1 MKISE
6 RVTFDPKV
14 MGGKACI
21 RGMRITVSTVLQ
33 MLSRHTPQEV
43 LQYYPELEPDDL
55 QAALEYAAYLA
66 EERLLSA

>member
-6 RVTFDPKV
+6 RITFNPQI

-33 MLSRHTPQEV
+33 MLARHSQQEV
-43 LQYYPELEPDDL
+43 LQYYPELELEDL
-55 QAALEYAAYLA
+55 QASLEYAAYLA
-66 EERLLSA
+66 EERLTPA